1 MKTLRSPLHQLS
13 LDARHLLFVLSL
25 GSLLIFGHIMTRI
38 QAGPAPDLPQVSQM
52 KLEFS
57 ASPADASRLISTW
70 GSEGTGRARRLI
82 WWDFGFLLSYA
93 PLLVLA
99 CTFAANGH
107 FRHSVRTRT
116 VGLLLAWGS
125 LFAAAA
131 DVGANVAMLGML
143 QSPAASVSFLTT
155 AKAFAYVEF
164 TLIGLALTYLFA
176 AALLSLLDQPRPPDA

>member
-1 MKTLRSPLHQLS
+1 MRSPLHSLS
-13 LDARHLLFVLSL
+13 LDARHLLFAMSL
-25 GSLLIFGHIMTRI
+25 GSLLIFGQIMSRV
-38 QAGPAPDLPQVSQM
+38 QEGPAPGLPRVSQ
-52 KLEFS
+52 KELEFS
-57 ASPADASRLISTW
+57 ARPADASRLIRAW
-70 GSEGTGRARRLI
+70 GSEGVDRARRLI

-93 PLLVLA
+93 PLLALA

-107 FRHSVRTRT
+107 FRHSERTRT

-125 LFAAAA
+125 LLAAAA

-143 QSPAASVSFLTT
+143 RSPASGSSLTT
-155 AKAFAYVEF
+155 AKAFAYLEF